1 MLDAYI
7 IERIHQRQER
17 QREDARL
24 PLQIERPEHVDVPA
38 RLHEEAQEQRGIVEV
53 DFSI

>member
-7 IERIHQRQER
+7 IERIRERQER

-24 PLQIERPEHVDVPA
+24 PLRIEQPVEREPHKAD
-38 RLHEEAQEQRGIVEV
+38 EEPREQRGIVEV